1 MIHTRAR
8 ARRRPTRTILTAH
21 GALWVLLCGPSFS
34 CGPGGLAQRAAR
46 SPSLE
51 DTGLQQRT
59 ADPLCLDGNR
69 PTKPLVVDW
78 TSSDRSELEAAVN
91 RGVVVMKYTGCQL
104 EVVPGCSAPGSYVFA
119 GVTPKR
125 DAARIQ
131 NRGELY
137 GLVPTSA
144 AKLEARLKRWGQL
157 NVEMTILG
165 RYEASQNGIR
175 TNELEG
181 SCLGATHVARAV
193 VAGSF
198 RFTAGA
204 GADLSAGVQVHDVA
218 GVGGSSTSEREVLSE
233 DGDARYCTPVPAGYI
248 PPTGCNAMI
257 RVEVDPLLTPEGVP
271 VTTGL
276 GVDGRQREST
286 GNPRR
291 VMLAGATLTGL
302 GVAAAGLIAGGAVMA
317 HRAEEEFRND
327 PAQREQADRNGATAN
342 GLIVGGAVGAA
353 VFTAIGVPLIIVGRK
368 QMREIELSAGPR
380 MGGLTIQG
388 RF

>member
-1 MIHTRAR
+1 MVHTRIR
-8 ARRRPTRTILTAH
+8 ARRRDTAKRLTALCIL
-21 GALWVLLCGPSFS
+21 LWGPSFA
-34 CGPGGLAQRAAR
+34 CGPGGVAQRAAR
-46 SPSLE
+46 APSLA

-59 ADPLCLDGNR
+59 TDPLCLDGNR
-69 PTKPLVVDW
+69 PTRPLVVDW

-91 RGVVVMKYTGCQL
+91 RGVVVMRYTGCQL
-104 EVVPGCSAPGSYVFA
+104 EIVSGCTAPGSYVFT

-144 AKLEARLKRWGQL
+144 AKLEARLERWGQL

-165 RYEASQNGIR
+165 RYEANRNGIR

-181 SCLGATHVARAV
+181 TCLGATHVARAV
-193 VAGSF
+193 TAGSF
-198 RFTAGA
+198 RFLAGA

-218 GVGGSSTSEREVLSE
+218 GVGGRSTSEREVLSE

-257 RVEVDPLLTPEGVP
+257 RVEVDPLLTPDGVP
-271 VTTGL
+271 VTRGL

-291 VMLAGATLTGL
+291 VMIAGAALTGL
-302 GVAAAGLIAGGAVMA
+302 GAASAGLVAGGAVLA
-317 HRAEEEFRND
+317 HRSEEEFRNE
-327 PAQREQADRNGATAN
+327 PVQRQQADRNGATAN
-342 GLIVGGAVGAA
+342 GLIIGGAVGAG
-353 VFTAIGVPLIIVGRK
+353 VLTAIGVPLIIVGRK

-380 MGGLTIQG
+380 LGGLTIQG